1 MVIDMREGATAM
13 LARSVT
19 TLGTALA
26 ATALLLATALIWL
39 VLKDPAAVAG
49 AVDGGKA
56 QTVIQAVIKVIVH
69 ALERVAQWL

>member
-1 MVIDMREGATAM
+1 M

-19 TLGTALA
+19 ALGAALA

-49 AVDGGKA
+49 TVDTGRG
-56 QTVIQAVIKVIVH
+56 QAVISALISVIAQ